1 MCVKWKVSQRL
12 HIMMCP
18 FLRMW
23 NPCILARPARPA
35 LSLPS
40 REEALLTSLLFWP
53 QAPKIRLGQTAMT
66 KDEGFEEALFY
77 QPPFLATGTH
87 PSPVLESAEAW
98 RKRLQA
104 PSSFAG
110 SETKLAWYFCPI
122 SLIPETLS
130 FQPIHVVSIWQM
142 CEIVKVW
149 FENALSQSLCRAAS
163 GVSKILP
170 SPKFH

>member
-1 MCVKWKVSQRL
+1 MRYEYEHVQQRWLKIRYSGFSQNNRMCVKWKVSQRL

-122 SLIPETLS
+122 SLIPELGTRQCLVD
-130 FQPIHVVSIWQM
+130 ILHI
-142 CEIVKVW
+142 
-149 FENALSQSLCRAAS
+149 AL
-163 GVSKILP
+163 
-170 SPKFH
+170 F